1 MSRPITS
8 EKFFPGN
15 HLSLPD
21 VNRRENPM
29 RILVIEDEAALRTQL
44 TDRLL
49 REGFR
54 VDDSGNGDEG
64 FYLATEYPFDAAV
77 VDLGLPGMP
86 GIEIIRRLR
95 AAGNRLPVLVLTA
108 RGRWQEK
115 VEGLE
120 AGADD
125 YLAKPFEMEELLAR
139 LRALLRR
146 AAGAATAELIAG
158 PVRLDRAGQRVAV
171 DGRPVDLT
179 DFEFRLL
186 ERLMTERGRVLSKR
200 ELADYLYP
208 HDQDR
213 DSNVLEVLLGR
224 LRRKLD
230 PDGSLV
236 PIETL
241 RGRGYRFVLGSDP
254 V

>member
-1 MSRPITS
+1 
-8 EKFFPGN
+8 
-15 HLSLPD
+15 
-21 VNRRENPM
+21 M
-29 RILVIEDEAALRTQL
+29 RLLVIEDEPALRAQL
-44 TDRLL
+44 VARLL

-54 VDDSGNGDEG
+54 VDQSGDGDEG
-64 FYLATEYPFDAAV
+64 LYLASEYPFDALV
-77 VDLGLPGMP
+77 LDLGLPGTP
-86 GIEIIRRLR
+86 GLTILRRLR

-108 RGRWQEK
+108 RGRWQDK

-125 YLAKPFEMEELLAR
+125 YLAKPFEIEELLAR

-146 AAGAATAELIAG
+146 AAGAAEQVLALG
-158 PVRLDRAGQRVAV
+158 PVRLDRAGQRAWVQGV
-171 DGRPVDLT
+171 PVELT
-179 DFEFRLL
+179 AFEFRLL
-186 ERLMTERGRVLSKR
+186 ERLMSQPGRVLSKR

-208 HDQDR
+208 HDEDR
-213 DSNVLEVLLGR
+213 DSNVLEVLVGR

-230 PDGSLV
+230 PNGTWG

-241 RGRGYRFVLGSDP
+241 RGRGYRFVHADRP